1 MNGKYPRGPADGIPG
16 RVGSGVVL
24 SGAAR
29 KSFLTVLLLFS
40 LVSAAAGDLYGG
52 RQPLWH
58 RYFEAEPGNLQR
70 YGRVEI
76 PRENRE
82 RCRAVLD
89 LFSEIGAREIVLSPS
104 EEGAGEECP
113 ANIVVELDGEIPDAI
128 IVSAH
133 LDRAGSGRGAV
144 DDFSGVVMQG
154 MLYLYFKD
162 RPHRHTLVFAVFDGE
177 EVGQAGSRRFI
188 EKNRWM
194 PERITAVVNLECL
207 GVMLPRSW
215 AEGSSDRL
223 EDILTR
229 VGKKRG
235 MDCGPVSIENVSAD
249 SIPFLRAGYPAITIE
264 GIGPEHIGLLGTDW
278 DRQSVVR
285 GDILEA
291 TFTVL
296 VDFLNT
302 LDALMAAPNPA
313 YER

>member
-1 MNGKYPRGPADGIPG
+1 MRTAGYIGVMVVILLGP
-16 RVGSGVVL
+16 
-24 SGAAR
+24 
-29 KSFLTVLLLFS
+29 
-40 LVSAAAGDLYGG
+40 SALAGDTSPDG
-52 RQPLWH
+52 RALWH
-58 RYFEAEPGNLQR
+58 RYFGSESGNLQR

-82 RCRAVLD
+82 RCRAVRD
-89 LFSEIGAREIVLSPS
+89 LFSEIGAREILLSS
-104 EEGAGEECP
+104 SDEGEQAECP
-113 ANIVVELDGEIPDAI
+113 GNIVVVLAGEISDAI

-162 RPHRHTLVFAVFDGE
+162 RHHRHTLVFAVFDGE
-177 EVGQAGSRRFI
+177 EVGQMGSRRFI
-188 EKNRWM
+188 EESRWISG
-194 PERITAVVNLECL
+194 RVTAVVNLECL
-207 GVMLPRSW
+207 GVMLPHSW

-223 EDILTR
+223 EDMLTR
-229 VGKKRG
+229 VGKKWG
-235 MDCGPVSIENVSAD
+235 MDCGPVSIKNVSAD

-285 GDILEA
+285 GDILDA

-296 VDFLNT
+296 VDFINT